1 MQQVTLYQLNKI
13 IQTTIDQ
20 HLDRDYWVVAEIG
33 ELRVNQKGHCYLEL
47 VEKEGQRL
55 KAKLRANIWAYD
67 FYNLNSLFR
76 QVTGRPLTTGMKIL
90 ARVAVQFHE
99 LYGMSLHVRDLDPN
113 FTLGERARLR
123 QQVIHKLKKEGAFD
137 NNKQMQLP
145 LVPQKIAIIS
155 SATAAGYGDFI
166 DQLTG
171 NDPGYAF
178 QLELFDT
185 VMQGDEAVSS
195 LERSFEKLA
204 KKATEFDL
212 VVLIRGGGS
221 QVDFDCFDTYQV
233 AVAISSCQLPVVT
246 GIGHQRDDTIAD
258 MVAHSKL
265 KTPTAVAEFLING
278 MAAFDQQLNYLYDQ
292 MKNRINRLFTDQ
304 HTRLFGMLK
313 SLEHGSNNVISKS
326 QYRIGLLS
334 QKLSA
339 GAGVVLKDHWKYLQ
353 QAQEVLSKEPAK
365 LLSKEIKKLELFDT
379 KLQLADP
386 VQVLKRGYS
395 ITYTGSKLLKE
406 GQQVDEGDIITTHLY
421 SKTIKS
427 KVTEV
432 KNERENNL

>member
-1 MQQVTLYQLNKI
+1 MQQVTLYQLNRI
-13 IQTTIDQ
+13 IQTTLDQ

-47 VEKEGQRL
+47 VEKEGQKL

-67 FYNLNSLFR
+67 FHNLNSLFR
-76 QVTGRPLTTGMKIL
+76 QVTGRPLTAGMKIL

-123 QQVIHKLKKEGAFD
+123 QQVIDKLRKEGIFE

-145 LVPQKIAIIS
+145 LVPQRIAIIS

-171 NDPGYAF
+171 NDPGYTF

-185 VMQGDEAVSS
+185 VMQGDEAVAS
-195 LERSFEKLA
+195 LVRSFEKLSR
-204 KKATEFDL
+204 KGTEFDL

-233 AVAISSCQLPVVT
+233 ALAISQCQLPVIT

-278 MAAFDQQLNYLYDQ
+278 MASFDQQLNYLYDQ
-292 MKNRINRLFTDQ
+292 MKNSINRLFTDQ
-304 HTRLFGMLK
+304 QTRLFGMLK
-313 SLEHGSNNVISKS
+313 GLEHGSRSVISKN

-339 GAGVVLKDHWKYLQ
+339 GAGVVLKDHWKHLQ
-353 QAQEVLSKEPAK
+353 QAQEVLNKEPVK
-365 LLSKEIKKLELFDT
+365 LLSQEMNKLELLNT
-379 KLQLADP
+379 KLNLADP

-406 GQQVDEGDIITTHLY
+406 GQKVDQGDIITTHLY

-432 KNERENNL
+432 KNERENNV